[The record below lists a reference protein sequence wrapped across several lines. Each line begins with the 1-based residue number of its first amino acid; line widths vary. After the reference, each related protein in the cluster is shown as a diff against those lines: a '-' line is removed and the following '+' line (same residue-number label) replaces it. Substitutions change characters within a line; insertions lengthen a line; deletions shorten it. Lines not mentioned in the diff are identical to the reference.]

1 MTIQSDGVPLLNYAS
16 MVWRRRV
23 LVLIITLVMAVPAFA
38 VSALQTP
45 RYQATAQILLSQQQL
60 DEDFNI
66 ETAVLTDT
74 QVDSLIAILTSV
86 QVAERARQQ
95 GGTSEVQA
103 VSSTDSNVVTVTAED
118 FDPRRAAAT
127 IGAYVQAFSGY
138 LTRQERQT
146 LDDAAAQL
154 ESTIARLQ
162 ERISSAA
169 PEDRFR
175 LQDQLTIPQGQL
187 GRIQVQQELIASGVT
202 MVQNPTVP
210 QSPVSPTP
218 VRNAL
223 LALVLGL
230 ALGISLAVLLETLQR
245 RSDVESP
252 AYAPVPEPPPE
263 RQPLA
268 GTAVGDNTRLSATQA
283 TDLARSLSQTLR
295 RR

>member
-1 MTIQSDGVPLLNYAS
+1 MAIQSDGLPLLSYAS

-23 LVLIITLVMAVPAFA
+23 LVLIIALAMAVPAFA

-45 RYQATAQILLSQQQL
+45 QYQATAQILLSQQQL
-60 DEDFNI
+60 DEDFNV

-74 QVDSLIAILTSV
+74 QVSSLIAILTSV

-103 VSSTDSNVVTVTAED
+103 VGSADSNVVTVTAED
-118 FDPRRAAAT
+118 SDPQRAAAT
-127 IGAYVQAFSGY
+127 IGAYEQAFSAY
-138 LTRQERQT
+138 LTRQQRQT

-154 ESTIARLQ
+154 ENTIARFQ

-169 PEDRFR
+169 PEDRFA
-175 LQDQLTIPQGQL
+175 LQGQLSTLQGQL
-187 GRIQVQQELIASGVT
+187 GRVQVQQELVTSGVT
-202 MVQNPTVP
+202 MVQNPGVP
-210 QSPVSPTP
+210 QSPVRPTP

-252 AYAPVPEPPPE
+252 AYAPAPEPPPE

-268 GTAVGDNTRLSATQA
+268 GTAVADNTRLSATQA